1 MHCARQTIA
10 AAETVFE
17 KVRLVTGDGGTEHM
31 TRIDL

>member
-17 KVRLVTGDGGTEHM
+17 KVRLFAGDGDIERM
-31 TRIDL
+31 TPIDL